1 MILNHCHVMP
11 EGTFKKDDPLEG
23 SIARLK
29 VWMQELG
36 FEKAVAF
43 APFYYQ
49 MKSDPNQWLLDAL
62 AGETSICGYATI
74 NPSEPDAPDRL
85 QRFVAGGFVG
95 AKVHPPIFKIRI
107 DDPAIDPFFQV
118 AEELRIP
125 VQFHTGVH
133 GWLLRKYEPILLD
146 DLAQQHPK
154 LPIII
159 GHVGGAAFFDQ
170 ALAVLQNNRNTYAEL
185 AQTRRAE
192 VAWHLSPDRIKTL
205 LRYVGPDRIIYG
217 ADYPYNNLDVLRDDV
232 AWVRSWGLPRDA
244 EEKILGGT
252 LARLIEKKT

>member
-29 VWMQELG
+29 VWMKELG

-43 APFYYQ
+43 APFASQ
-49 MKSDPNQWLLDAL
+49 MKSDPNQWLLEAL
-62 AGETSICGYATI
+62 TGETNIYGYATI
-74 NPSEPDAPDRL
+74 NPADPDAPGRL
-85 QRFVAGGFVG
+85 RRFVSRGFVG
-95 AKVHPPIFKIRI
+95 AKLHPPIFKIQI
-107 DDPAIDPFFQV
+107 NDLAIDPFFQV

-133 GWLLRKYEPILLD
+133 GWFIRKYEPILLD
-146 DLAQQHPK
+146 DLAQRHPK

-170 ALAVLQNNRNTYAEL
+170 ALAVLQNNRNTYAEM
-185 AQTRRAE
+185 AQTRREE
-192 VAWHLSPDRIKTL
+192 VAWHLSPERIKLL
-205 LRYVGPDRIIYG
+205 LRYVGPSRMIYG
-217 ADYPYNNLDVLRDDV
+217 ADYPYNDRTVLRDDV
-232 AWVRSWGLPRDA
+232 AWIRSWGLSAD
-244 EEKILGGT
+244 EEGRILGGN
-252 LARLIEKKT
+252 LARLFEKRA